1 MRVAICDDE
10 EIIRKDIQSRVLN
23 IIPDAEIKLYK
34 SGEELLADDPADIML
49 LDIQMKGISGMD
61 TARRLRA
68 DSVESV
74 IIFITAV
81 EEYVFEAFD
90 VGAFH
95 YLVKPFSDEKFR
107 TVFLK
112 ALDEIKSRKEKK
124 HNERFIMVQEG
135 GLRRRIPISDIV
147 FAEVMNRTITIHLTD
162 DDISYRGSIGA
173 LAKQLGSGFY
183 QTHRSFLV
191 NMKYVKSYSSQGI
204 ETTRG
209 TADIA
214 RANVK
219 DFAKAFMKY
228 MRSNLND

>member
-10 EIIRKDIQSRVLN
+10 EIIRNDIHSRVLN

-34 SGEELLADDPADIML
+34 SGEELLADDPADIRL

-81 EEYVFEAFD
+81 KEYVFEAFD

-124 HNERFIMVQEG
+124 RNERFIMVQEG

-191 NMKYVKSYSSQGI
+191 NMKYVKSYGLSEI
-204 ETTRG
+204 ETMRG
-209 TADIA
+209 TVSVS
-214 RANVK
+214 RANTK
-219 DFAKAFMKY
+219 DFVKAY
-228 MRSNLND
+228 MRYIRSSND

>member
-10 EIIRKDIQSRVLN
+10 EIIRKDIQSRILQ
-23 IIPDAEIKLYK
+23 IIPDAEIKLYT
-34 SGEELLADDPADIML
+34 SGEELLADNPADIIL

-107 TVFLK
+107 IVFLK
-112 ALDEIKSRKEKK
+112 ALDEIKSRKEKT
-124 HNERFIMVQEG
+124 HNERFIIVREG
-135 GLRRRIPISDIV
+135 GLRRRIQISDIV
-147 FAEVMNRTITIHLTD
+147 FAEVMNRTITIHLVD
-162 DDISYRGSIGA
+162 DDISYRGSIGD

-191 NMKYVKSYSSQGI
+191 NMKYVKSYSIHGI

-209 TADIA
+209 TADVA
-214 RANVK
+214 RSNVK

-228 MRSNLND
+228 MRSNLDD